1 MLRLFQTVTSED
13 VCRRNTKRQVNE
25 LCFPT
30 YALLPC
36 FSPQFAFYFLSSY
49 DGKRKRVSTVRS
61 WFCRGVSRDVR
72 DSSSKTTRTNPKIP
86 EDARSLPTIAERET
100 ALTFPSPSLRTCI
113 AKRDL
118 APNALH
124 LKKEISSFA
133 HRFHFFTSAWVYIA
147 SSFVWKPTH
156 LEFQIYGH
164 SYDRVYRKMY
174 TCMYLMIYDIFIGQ
188 KC

>member
-49 DGKRKRVSTVRS
+49 DGKRKRVFTIRS

-86 EDARSLPTIAERET
+86 EDARSLPKIAERKT
-100 ALTFPSPSLRTCI
+100 ALTFSSPSLRTCI

-118 APNALH
+118 APSDFH
-124 LKKEISSFA
+124 LKKEVSSFA
-133 HRFHFFTSAWVYIA
+133 HRFHFFTSA
-147 SSFVWKPTH
+147 
-156 LEFQIYGH
+156 
-164 SYDRVYRKMY
+164 
-174 TCMYLMIYDIFIGQ
+174 
-188 KC
+188 